1 MGKRIAGAKV
11 IVSDE
16 ISLTSLEDF
25 YKQHLAYSR
34 ALSILTEC
42 QIEKKTDIT
51 NSIWWTSC
59 YCSSVTSQ
67 HVLYYC
73 TYYSVSLTC
82 TVHCTYGIYCTLYM
96 FPCFPVSHVC
106 HMLKLHLQHLFTHV
120 HTLLAITSAHSL
132 SLT

>member
-42 QIEKKTDIT
+42 QIEKKQILQTPF
-51 NSIWWTSC
+51 
-59 YCSSVTSQ
+59 
-67 HVLYYC
+67 
-73 TYYSVSLTC
+73 
-82 TVHCTYGIYCTLYM
+82 GG
-96 FPCFPVSHVC
+96 
-106 HMLKLHLQHLFTHV
+106 LH
-120 HTLLAITSAHSL
+120 AIAVV
-132 SLT
+132 